1 MMEIFMGKD
10 GKPSGRRIIGFLLIV
25 WGGVLLTIS
34 SLQPL
39 IEGVTVW
46 DVVMRL
52 GPGVILALVGAYFW
66 GLITAQNIKEWTGN
80 VSKNN

>member
-1 MMEIFMGKD
+1 MFEIFMGKD

-66 GLITAQNIKEWTGN
+66 GLITMQNIKDLVNAKKESN
-80 VSKNN
+80 